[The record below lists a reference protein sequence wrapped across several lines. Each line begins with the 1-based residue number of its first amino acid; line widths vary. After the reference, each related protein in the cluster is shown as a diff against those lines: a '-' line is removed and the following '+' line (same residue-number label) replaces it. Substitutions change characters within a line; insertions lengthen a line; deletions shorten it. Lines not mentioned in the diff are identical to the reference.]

1 MPAQT
6 GTVSEEHGACTETR
20 RSLELAGKHTHTLAS
35 FLSVRPPLDCL
46 FQVDHHPATGV
57 RSRNPSEFR
66 TAHSVNCDSMNSD
79 DAPWIHGGARNMK
92 REWVKAANAPV
103 VHGGAPRPD
112 GRLRPVGGLGFPA
125 KPAPAISLGR
135 SCTQHTSKSDG
146 QAWHQSDG
154 CTSSHCFLNEP
165 CSAKLASLN
174 PHTR

>member
-66 TAHSVNCDSMNSD
+66 TGHSVNCDSMNSD

-112 GRLRPVGGLGFPA
+112 GRLRPVGGLGFRPSLLQPSALGVAAPNTPA
-125 KPAPAISLGR
+125 SQMVRRGINQMDALVLTA
-135 SCTQHTSKSDG
+135 
-146 QAWHQSDG
+146 
-154 CTSSHCFLNEP
+154 F
-165 CSAKLASLN
+165 
-174 PHTR
+174 